1 MNISSHRMASSRY
14 RDTINLASS
23 GITKRERHLWVCSQ
37 IHSRAV
43 FFIVQVL
50 MILLSLTIL
59 VQSVTKSLSDR
70 LDWGHIF
77 IAYALF
83 FGAVSGIWALKLVDN
98 EHKKGSRIKKHGVIP
113 PKFIII
119 PSYIVQIGL
128 IIWFAYGTLS
138 YLITNMSSFMEQSP
152 LFLFF
157 GVLIPIWIVWLV
169 ILYVFAAE
177 ISCLIYVINCS
188 RHWHHTQY
196 LPSLLNMRALNNE
209 RHPFESSSSR
219 NRNCH
224 LAMNT
229 LHERERIKP
238 AENFIGSK
246 EVCNNTETKIEIMP
260 PIHAADNMT
269 PCFSECPRR
278 GISII
283 TSQLDTV
290 PEESS
295 KSTNSLE

>member
-1 MNISSHRMASSRY
+1 M
-14 RDTINLASS
+14 
-23 GITKRERHLWVCSQ
+23 
-37 IHSRAV
+37 
-43 FFIVQVL
+43 

-119 PSYIVQIGL
+119 PSYIVQ
-128 IIWFAYGTLS
+128 FTLFD
-138 YLITNMSSFMEQSP
+138 IHFNDHHHRET
-152 LFLFF
+152 
-157 GVLIPIWIVWLV
+157 VTV
-169 ILYVFAAE
+169 ILLRILYTNV
-177 ISCLIYVINCS
+177 N
-188 RHWHHTQY
+188 
-196 LPSLLNMRALNNE
+196 
-209 RHPFESSSSR
+209 ESSQ
-219 NRNCH
+219 
-224 LAMNT
+224 
-229 LHERERIKP
+229 
-238 AENFIGSK
+238 NFIGSK

>member
-1 MNISSHRMASSRY
+1 MNISCHRMASPRC
-14 RDTINLASS
+14 RDAINLASS

-59 VQSVTKSLSDR
+59 MQSVTKSLSDR
-70 LDWGHIF
+70 LNWGHIF
-77 IAYALF
+77 IAYATF

-98 EHKKGSRIKKHGVIP
+98 EHKKGSRIKRHAVIL

-138 YLITNMSSFMEQSP
+138 YLIANVSSFMEQSP

-157 GVLIPIWIVWLV
+157 GVLIPILIVWLI
-169 ILYVFAAE
+169 ILYIFAAE
-177 ISCLIYVINCS
+177 ISCLTYVINRS
-188 RHWHHTQY
+188 RHWRHTQY
-196 LPSLLNMRALNNE
+196 PPSLLNMCALNNE

-219 NRNCH
+219 NRNCY
-224 LAMNT
+224 LATNT
-229 LHERERIKP
+229 VHERERIKP
-238 AENFIGSK
+238 AENFIGSW
-246 EVCNNTETKIEIMP
+246 EAFNNTETKIEIMP
-260 PIHAADNMT
+260 PMHAADDMT
-269 PCFSECPRR
+269 PCFSECPRK

-295 KSTNSLE
+295 KSTNSLA

>member
-83 FGAVSGIWALKLVDN
+83 LGLAVSGIWALKLVDN

-119 PSYIVQIGL
+119 PSYIVQFTL
-128 IIWFAYGTLS
+128 FA
-138 YLITNMSSFMEQSP
+138 
-152 LFLFF
+152 
-157 GVLIPIWIVWLV
+157 
-169 ILYVFAAE
+169 
-177 ISCLIYVINCS
+177 
-188 RHWHHTQY
+188 
-196 LPSLLNMRALNNE
+196 E